1 MRNHGFGRR
10 DVTLFRSATAAL
22 LAGTIVGVSF
32 FTAPVNAQGN
42 STGCTQEAVG
52 GNTNPGR
59 SVVGQGQAANSQ
71 QTLVGVISAA
81 VSNVSVLGNTNV
93 DALNQ
98 ALSNITAPIQVVCL
112 NDALNQNDVR
122 LLQNILNESPI
133 LSDNLNN
140 SLNNNEV
147 IKNSLNNLLQ
157 NSDIAIANGV
167 QVVSVDVASGE
178 LFLLRQ

>member
-1 MRNHGFGRR
+1 MK
-10 DVTLFRSATAAL
+10 LIRSTTTAV
-22 LAGTIVGVSF
+22 LAASLVGVSLF
-32 FTAPVNAQGN
+32 ATPAQAQR
-42 STGCTQEAVG
+42 SSSGCTQEAVG

-93 DALNQ
+93 QALNDALNGI
-98 ALSNITAPIQVVCL
+98 AVPVQVVCL

-122 LLQNILNESPI
+122 LLQNILNDSPI
-133 LSDNLNN
+133 LNNNLNN

-157 NSDIAIANGV
+157 GSDIALLNNV